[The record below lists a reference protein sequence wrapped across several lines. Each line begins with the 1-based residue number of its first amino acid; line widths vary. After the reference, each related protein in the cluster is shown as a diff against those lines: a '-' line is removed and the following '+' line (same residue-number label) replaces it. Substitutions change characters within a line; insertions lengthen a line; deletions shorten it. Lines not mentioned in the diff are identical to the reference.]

1 MPAYA
6 LGLDFG
12 TESARALLVDVAD
25 GREVATSVAPYPH
38 GVVDEALPNGV
49 RLPHD
54 WALQDAD
61 DYWSA
66 LEIIVPAVLQEGG
79 VAPEEVIGIGVDFTA
94 CTLVP
99 TAADG
104 APLSRDP
111 TLREQPH
118 AWTKL
123 WKHHGAKR
131 FAERLN
137 ALAVERE
144 EVFLDRYGRKTSSE
158 WLHAKAWQLLEEAP
172 ELYNSAERLVEG
184 GDWVVWQ
191 LTGALSRSACQ
202 AGYKALWSRA
212 DGYPSPKFLSTLNP
226 RLGTLEEEKLIG
238 EVLPVGHRAGAL
250 TVEAAER
257 LGLCAGTA
265 VAVSIIDA
273 HAALPAAGVSAPGKM
288 LVILGT
294 SCCHI
299 ALGREDV
306 SFPGI
311 QGVVQDGVLPGYFGY
326 EAGQPATGDILAWY
340 TRHGAPASVTGE
352 AERRGQ
358 TVHEVLTERAA
369 ELQPGES
376 GLLALDW
383 WNGNRSVLMDADL
396 TGVLVGLTLDTRPE
410 QIYRAL
416 IEGTAFGTRIILENF
431 EQHGVVIEE
440 IIAAGGLAERNELLM
455 QIYADV
461 TGRPLS
467 VARSGQACALGA
479 AIFGAV
485 AAGTAAGG
493 YDSLT
498 IAVERMGGVKERTY
512 VPDSTAHARYSE
524 LYALWRELHDFFGRG
539 ESRLLSRL
547 KSLRTNPSKFVA
559 EQAGDFAH

>member
-25 GREVATSVAPYPH
+25 GREVATAVAPYPH
-38 GVVDEALPNGV
+38 GVVDEALPDGT

-66 LEIIVPAVLQEGG
+66 LDVIVPAVLREGDIS
-79 VAPEEVIGIGVDFTA
+79 AEQVIGLGVDFTA
-94 CTLVP
+94 STVVP
-99 TAADG
+99 TTTEG
-104 APLSRDP
+104 IPLSRIP
-111 TLREQPH
+111 ELRGQPH

-123 WKHHGAKR
+123 WKHHGAER
-131 FAERLN
+131 HAERLN
-137 ALAVERE
+137 AAAMERE
-144 EVFLDRYGRKTSSE
+144 ERFLIRYGRKTSSE

-172 ELYNSAERLVEG
+172 DLYDTAACLVEG

-191 LTGALSRSACQ
+191 LTGQLSRSACQ

-212 DGYPSPKFLSTLNP
+212 DGYPSPEFLGVLNP
-226 RLGTLEEEKLIG
+226 RLADLERDKLRG
-238 EVLPVGHRAGAL
+238 EVLPVGRKAGGL
-250 TVEAAER
+250 TQEAASR
-257 LGLCAGTA
+257 LGLQLGTA

-273 HAALPAAGVSAPGKM
+273 HAAVPAAGVSGPGKM

-294 SCCHI
+294 SGCHI
-299 ALGREDV
+299 VLGEEDV
-306 SFPGI
+306 CFPGI

-340 TRHGAPASVTGE
+340 TRHGAPAATTGE
-352 AERRGQ
+352 AERRGL
-358 TVHEVLTERAA
+358 TTHELLTERAA
-369 ELQPGES
+369 ALHPGEV

-396 TGVLVGLTLDTRPE
+396 TGVLVGLSLDTRPE
-410 QIYRAL
+410 HIYRAL

-431 EQHGVVIEE
+431 EQHGVSIQEL
-440 IIAAGGLAERNELLM
+440 IAAGGLAERNELLM
-455 QIYADV
+455 QIYSDV

-467 VARSGQACALGA
+467 VTRSGQACALGA

-485 AAGTAAGG
+485 AAGSTVGG
-493 YDSLT
+493 YDSLPE
-498 IAVERMGGVKERTY
+498 AVARMGGVKERTY
-512 VPDSTAHARYSE
+512 TPDPVAHLRYTE
-524 LYALWRELHDFFGRG
+524 LYRLWQELHGFFGDR
-539 ESRLLSRL
+539 ERRILQRL
-547 KSLRTNPSKFVA
+547 KSLRTNHANNPP
-559 EQAGDFAH
+559 Q